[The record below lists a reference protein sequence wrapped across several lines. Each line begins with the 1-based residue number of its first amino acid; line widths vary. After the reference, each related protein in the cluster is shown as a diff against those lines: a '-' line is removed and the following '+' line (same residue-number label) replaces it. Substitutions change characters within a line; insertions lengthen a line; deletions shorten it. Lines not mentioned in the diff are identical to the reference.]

1 MAKRLLLVRHARVV
15 ADRVGRFLGAT
26 DLPLDDFGRWQ
37 CRGLAAR
44 VAELAPGRCYSSPKQ
59 RCAETAHALAG
70 NLAIALDDDLREI
83 DFGRWEDRSFEEI
96 RQTDPDLVARW
107 AAFAP
112 DFAFPGGEG
121 LAEFLRRVRAAADR
135 LIAEP
140 AETVLAV
147 THGGVI
153 RAMICHLLRLDPR
166 QYVLFHVGYAA
177 LAVIDL
183 YDGRGV
189 LAALEPNA
197 LPQIA
202 AAAGQEVL
210 HG

>member
-15 ADRVGRFLGAT
+15 ADRVGRLIGAT
-26 DLPLDDFGRWQ
+26 DLPLDDFGRRQ
-37 CRGLAAR
+37 CCGLAAR
-44 VAELAPGRCYSSPKQ
+44 VAELVPGRCYSSPKQ
-59 RCAETAHALAG
+59 RCAETAQVVAG
-70 NLAIALDDDLREI
+70 NLAIAPDDDLREI
-83 DFGRWEDRSFEEI
+83 AFGRWEERSFEEI

-121 LAEFLRRVRAAADR
+121 LAGFLRRVHAAADR

-183 YDGRGV
+183 DDGRGV
-189 LAALEPNA
+189 LTALEPA
-197 LPQIA
+197 AFPPIVAPQEA
-202 AAAGQEVL
+202 R

>member
-1 MAKRLLLVRHARVV
+1 MAKRLVLVRHARVV
-15 ADRVGRFLGAT
+15 ADRAGRFIGAT

-44 VAELAPGRCYSSPKQ
+44 VAEFAPDAAIPAPSSVAPNG
-59 RCAETAHALAG
+59 EALAG

-83 DFGRWEDRSFEEI
+83 DFGRWEDRGFEEI

-135 LIAEP
+135 LVAEP

-197 LPQIA
+197 LPQVA